1 MADTTR
7 YQKIGKTIKI
17 FAVAQV
23 ALILM
28 LGYMAV
34 QFQAKFQAIGMPGR
48 FMNGVVASFVVQ
60 MLLFYPIYRFAA
72 KEAERDVTLSTSNLS
87 SEELK
92 AFTKKKRMGDIVKAS
107 VFFFFGMFILQA
119 PNTPIVLCVLYFSFV
134 LTVLSY
140 LQCYNF
146 AAKRLMRQ

>member
-7 YQKIGKTIKI
+7 YQKIAKTIKI
-17 FAVAQV
+17 FAMAQG

-28 LGYMAV
+28 LVYMAV
-34 QFQAKFQAIGMPGR
+34 QFQAKFQALGIPGR
-48 FMNGVVASFVVQ
+48 FMNAVVASFVIQ
-60 MLLFYPIYRFAA
+60 MVLFYPIYRFAS
-72 KEAERDVTLSTSNLS
+72 KEVERDLAMSTSNLS

-92 AFTKKKRMGDIVKAS
+92 AYTKKKRMGDIVKVS

-119 PNTPIVLCVLYFSFV
+119 PSIPIVLSVLYFSFV

-146 AAKRLMRQ
+146 AAKKLMRQ